1 MRDMSYQASEVDC
14 GLYCPWRQQGQG
26 LGRYRGGSVMYN
38 LSWPDI
44 HFSSL
49 TDAEEC
55 LGDLKTDLLYRR
67 RQRLDCTELIELIEE
82 LDELI
87 FQCKL
92 DPEF

>member
-1 MRDMSYQASEVDC
+1 MH
-14 GLYCPWRQQGQG
+14 
-26 LGRYRGGSVMYN
+26 N

-49 TDAEEC
+49 ADAEEH
-55 LGDLKTDLLYRR
+55 LGYLKTDLLHRR